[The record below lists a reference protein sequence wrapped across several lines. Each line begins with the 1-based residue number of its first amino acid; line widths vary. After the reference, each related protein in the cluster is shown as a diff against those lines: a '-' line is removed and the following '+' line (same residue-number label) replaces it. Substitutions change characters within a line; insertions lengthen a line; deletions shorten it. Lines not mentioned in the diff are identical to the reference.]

1 MGTTAGLTKRSST
14 SFCSHRGETTGTPLT
29 DLSPGRS
36 CCDSSTSSQ
45 LELMPLLD
53 KMRANPDSSPFRYLC
68 RFPIDDFTAKVAP
81 HSAVIEH
88 TNRASS
94 QSPRSERTCRS
105 PLPLVW
111 PGWRTT
117 IAVLPRTAWLALLGS
132 VRPNRR
138 RLAWTALRGRD
149 VEAASTECSACATGA
164 YAACAVIVC
173 TDCEA

>member
-94 QSPRSERTCRS
+94 QSPRSERMCRS
-105 PLPLVW
+105 PLPLC
-111 PGWRTT
+111 
-117 IAVLPRTAWLALLGS
+117 
-132 VRPNRR
+132 
-138 RLAWTALRGRD
+138 GR
-149 VEAASTECSACATGA
+149 AGGQR
-164 YAACAVIVC
+164 
-173 TDCEA
+173 